1 MSLSTIPE
9 ALNDL
14 RTGKFIIVT
23 DDEDRENEGDLVLAA
38 EHMTTE
44 KMAFTIR
51 HTGGIV
57 CLALSNA
64 IANQLDLPPMVR
76 NNTAKRGTSFTVSI
90 EAAEG
95 IDTGISAH
103 DRARTILTAINP
115 VAKPEDL
122 ARPGHVFPLRADDG
136 GVLRRTGHTEAGVDL
151 CRLAGMREGAV
162 ISELMHEDGT
172 MMRLPALEEFAK
184 EHDLTIISIA
194 DLIAYRHRTET
205 FIRLEA
211 ETELET
217 DTGLWKIR
225 IYRDSLYQVDH
236 VALIKGT
243 PSPLKTTLVRA
254 HSECI
259 TGDVFGSVH
268 CDCGDQLATAMDL
281 IEREGEGVILYMRQ
295 EGRGI
300 GLANKMRAYELQ
312 RKHGLDTAQANEKLG
327 FPVDLRDYGTGAQ
340 ILKDLGIGKI
350 RLLTNNPKKIVG
362 LEGFGLEV
370 VERVPI
376 QIPPQTPQQEK
387 YLKTK
392 QEKLGHVPPGY
403 EWKSES

>member
-9 ALNDL
+9 ALDDL
-14 RTGKFIIVT
+14 RAGKFVIVV

-44 KMAFTIR
+44 KMAFMIR
-51 HTGGIV
+51 HTGGVV
-57 CLALSNA
+57 CLALTHM
-64 IANQLDLPPMVR
+64 IANQLDLPPMVGK
-76 NNTAKRGTSFTVSI
+76 NTAKRGTSFTVSI

-95 IDTGISAH
+95 IDTGISAK
-103 DRARTILTAINP
+103 DRSRTILTAINP
-115 VAKPEDL
+115 VAQPEDL

-136 GVLRRTGHTEAGVDL
+136 GVLRRTGHTEASTDL
-151 CRLAGMREGAV
+151 CRLAGLREGAV
-162 ISELMHEDGT
+162 ISELMHENGT
-172 MMRLPALEEFAK
+172 MMRLLALEAFAK

-194 DLIAYRHRTET
+194 DLVAFRRRNET
-205 FIRLEA
+205 FVRLEA

-217 DTGLWKIR
+217 ETGLWNIR

-243 PSPLKTTLVRA
+243 VSPLKPILVRA
-254 HSECI
+254 HSECL
-259 TGDVFGSVH
+259 TGDVFGSLH
-268 CDCGDQLATAMDL
+268 CDCGDQLAMAMDM
-281 IEREGEGVILYMRQ
+281 IEQEGEGVILYMRQ

-312 RKHGLDTAQANEKLG
+312 RKHGLDTAQANERLG
-327 FPVDLRDYGTGAQ
+327 FPADLRDYGTGAQ

-370 VERVPI
+370 IERVPI
-376 QIPPQTPQQEK
+376 ELASTSEKQRK
-387 YLKTK
+387 YLQTK
-392 QEKLGHVPPGY
+392 KEKLGHLLG
-403 EWKSES
+403 EKLSL